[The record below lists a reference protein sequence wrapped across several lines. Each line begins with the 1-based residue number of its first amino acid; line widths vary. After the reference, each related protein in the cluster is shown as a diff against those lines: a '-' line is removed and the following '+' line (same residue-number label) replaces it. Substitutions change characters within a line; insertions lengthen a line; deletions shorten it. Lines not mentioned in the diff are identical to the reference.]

1 MDERPDAYSDGYGAR
16 IGRVKPVMSGRSIA
30 LPPIA
35 PIVGVLGLLLGL
47 VAGFGLAPTAT
58 PTITPGPTVIGAASP
73 SFEAAPSIDS
83 IDVSVG
89 AGPTFELP
97 PPNGLTLAKALE
109 GLGTRLTP
117 EAPEVVSARVAR
129 WTEVWASP
137 AAPPDI
143 WVWAITVRGAV
154 PFWCRRAPASESA
167 SPVPVQSPPYP
178 CSGGTTEMFVF
189 DYLTGDFLE
198 AMSPA
203 RP

>member
-1 MDERPDAYSDGYGAR
+1 MDERPDAYTDAYDTR

-35 PIVGVLGLLLGL
+35 PIVGVFGLLLGL
-47 VAGFGLAPTAT
+47 VAGFGLAPTAAQA
-58 PTITPGPTVIGAASP
+58 PTPGPTAIAAASP
-73 SFEAAPSIDS
+73 SSQAAPSV
-83 IDVSVG
+83 VSGDLNAG
-89 AGPTFELP
+89 AASTFELP
-97 PPNGLTLAKALE
+97 PADGLTLAKALE
-109 GLGTRLTP
+109 GLATRI
-117 EAPEVVSARVAR
+117 APETPTVVSARVVR
-129 WTEVWASP
+129 WTEVWSSP
-137 AAPPDI
+137 AAPPDW

-154 PFWCRRAPASESA
+154 PFWCRTGPASESA
-167 SPVPVQSPPYP
+167 IPVPEQSPPYP

>member
-1 MDERPDAYSDGYGAR
+1 MDERPDAYSDAYDAR

-73 SFEAAPSIDS
+73 SFEAAPSVDS
-83 IDVSVG
+83 VDVSVG

-97 PPNGLTLAKALE
+97 PANGLTLAKALE

-117 EAPEVVSARVAR
+117 ESPEVVSARVAR
-129 WTEVWASP
+129 WTEVLSSP

-167 SPVPVQSPPYP
+167 SPMPVQSPPYP

>member
-1 MDERPDAYSDGYGAR
+1 MDERPDAYPDAYDTR
-16 IGRVKPVMSGRSIA
+16 VGRVKPVMSGRSIA

-35 PIVGVLGLLLGL
+35 PIVGLFGLLLGL
-47 VAGFGLAPTAT
+47 VAGFGLAPTAA
-58 PTITPGPTVIGAASP
+58 PAPTPGPTVIAAASP
-73 SFEAAPSIDS
+73 SSPATPSV
-83 IDVSVG
+83 VSGDLIAG

-97 PPNGLTLAKALE
+97 PANGLTLAKALE

-129 WTEVWASP
+129 WTEVWSSP

-167 SPVPVQSPPYP
+167 SPVPEQSSPYP

-189 DYLTGDFLE
+189 DYMTGDFLE
-198 AMSPA
+198 AQSTA
-203 RP
+203 

>member
-1 MDERPDAYSDGYGAR
+1 MDERPDAYSDAYDTR
-16 IGRVKPVMSGRSIA
+16 VGRVKPVMSGRSIT
-30 LPPIA
+30 LPPIT
-35 PIVGVLGLLLGL
+35 PIVGVFGILLGL
-47 VAGFGLAPTAT
+47 VAGFSLAPTAT
-58 PTITPGPTVIGAASP
+58 PTITPGPTLIAAASP
-73 SFEAAPSIDS
+73 SVEVAPSVDS
-83 IDVSVG
+83 VAVGVG

-109 GLGTRLTP
+109 GLGTRLRG
-117 EAPEVVSARVAR
+117 EAPNVVSARVAR

-154 PFWCRRAPASESA
+154 PFWCRGAPASESA

-178 CSGGTTEMFVF
+178 CSLGTTEMFVF